1 VKQSFTPY
9 FFLLPAITLIL
20 ALTIMP
26 LIYSLYLSVTNYEM
40 GRPHIEI
47 RFVGLQNYI
56 EAIMDARFL
65 TALIRTFLFVAV
77 VVSSEFV
84 LGLILALALNRN
96 FRGRNLVMI
105 LLTIP
110 FMVAPVAVGFLW
122 WTIFDTNYGPMNHLV
137 VDILHLANNKIS
149 WTGDPNIALYSI
161 MLVDIWQYTPFMMLI
176 LLAGLRSIPAE
187 PYEAALID
195 GASGLALFRHITLP
209 LLKPAILVSLL
220 IRIIDSFKIYDLVY
234 LLTYGGPGTAT
245 EVASFYIY
253 LRGFKHF
260 RISYA
265 AALSYIILII
275 SAILVTVLI
284 NIVRKGMRR

>member
-20 ALTIMP
+20 VLTIMP

>member
-1 VKQSFTPY
+1 MRRSLTPY
-9 FFLLPAITLIL
+9 FFLFPAIITIL
-20 ALTIMP
+20 ALTIVP
-26 LIYSLYLSVTNYEM
+26 LVYSLYLSFINYEM

-56 EAIMDARFL
+56 TAITDMRFL
-65 TALIRTFLFVAV
+65 IALLRTFLFVGV
-77 VVSSEFV
+77 VVSCEFV

-96 FRGRNLVMI
+96 FRGRNLVI
-105 LLTIP
+105 TLLTIP

-122 WTIFDTNYGPMNHLV
+122 WTILDANYGPMNHLV
-137 VDILHLANNKIS
+137 VDFLHLANDKIS
-149 WTGDPNIALYSI
+149 WTGDANVALFSI

-195 GASGLALFRHITLP
+195 GASGFTLFRYITLP
-209 LLKPAILVSLL
+209 LLKPAILVALL

-265 AALSYIILII
+265 AALSYILLMI
-275 SAILVTVLI
+275 SAVAITLLI
-284 NIVRKGMRR
+284 NIIRRGTRR

>member
-161 MLVDIWQYTPFMMLI
+161 MLVDIWQYTPFVMLI

>member
-1 VKQSFTPY
+1 MKQSFTPY

-20 ALTIMP
+20 VLTIMP

>member
-1 VKQSFTPY
+1 
-9 FFLLPAITLIL
+9 
-20 ALTIMP
+20 MP

-161 MLVDIWQYTPFMMLI
+161 MLVDIWQYTPFVMLI

>member
-1 VKQSFTPY
+1 MKQSFTPY